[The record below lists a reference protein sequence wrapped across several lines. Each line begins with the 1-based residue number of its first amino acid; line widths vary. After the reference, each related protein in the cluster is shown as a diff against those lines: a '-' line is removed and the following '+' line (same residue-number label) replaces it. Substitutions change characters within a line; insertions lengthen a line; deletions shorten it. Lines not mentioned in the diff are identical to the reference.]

1 MSCRRSWAK
10 GTAGAL
16 LLSFS
21 LAGCGTIFGGTSET
35 IQVNSAPSGASLTT
49 RPETATFTTPASIR
63 LERKHTYTLIASK
76 EGYDSAEF
84 QLEQKM
90 RGGMLVLD
98 ILTFPVGIVVDAI
111 TGGWWKLEPKEPSL
125 TLEKTDVSMEGPRH
139 IDVTIT
145 LTGDGADPTATVD
158 ATEPGVLLEIR
169 KN

>member
-10 GTAGAL
+10 RTAGAL

-63 LERKHTYTLIASK
+63 LERKHSYTLIASK

-84 QLEQKM
+84 QIEHKM
-90 RGGMLVLD
+90 RGWMLVLD
-98 ILTFPVGIVVDAI
+98 ILTFPIGIIVDAI
-111 TGGWWKLEPKEPSL
+111 TGGWYKLEPKVASL
-125 TLEKTDVSMEGPRH
+125 ALERTDMSMEGPER
-139 IDVTIT
+139 IEVTIT
-145 LTGDGADPTATVD
+145 ITGDADDPTATVD